1 MKEIIAA
8 NLIRYRKSLGL
19 SQEQLAEQAGVTRQS
34 INNYE
39 NAKTLPDSKILS
51 ALANVLG
58 ITLDDLLRSQGEGLP
73 NFRFRAH
80 VTFAKNTHQFAAQ
93 VLRMLQTY
101 KALEEAVGYPTYT
114 PESTPCHCVSGNEK
128 RIQAIAAQFRHR
140 LGLGDAPIANL
151 FQSVE
156 EIGLKVL
163 RSSVPIKGFFGLS
176 ACSDIEGAFVLV
188 NTHNITIERQL
199 FTLAHEIGHL
209 IFHRVEYQDTLVEE
223 GTKEEEKAREQ
234 VANYFAGHLLVP
246 QAEFERMYD
255 FTQDIVKLKRH
266 FRVSYLVILNRLAEM
281 GIIDFS
287 KEKAKICAIY
297 KNLHDGASLKNSM
310 ELPPALAADEY
321 PENERYECLI
331 WQSLKLA
338 KISEMKAAELLNLTV
353 EKLRVRRRERE
364 IYAVD

>member
-8 NLIRYRKSLGL
+8 NLISYRKSLGL
-19 SQEQLAEQAGVTRQS
+19 SQEQLAEQTGVTRQS

-51 ALANVLG
+51 DLARALGV
-58 ITLDDLLRSQGEGLP
+58 TLDDLLRSQSEGLP

-80 VTFAKNTHQFAAQ
+80 ATFGKNAQFAAQ

-101 KALEEAVGYPTYT
+101 NALEQAVGLPPYT
-114 PESTPCHCVSGNEK
+114 PESTPCHQVEGNEK

-151 FQSVE
+151 FQAVE

-163 RSSVPIKGFFGLS
+163 RQSIPRKGFFGLS
-176 ACSDIEGAFVLV
+176 ACSDTEGAFVLV
-188 NTHNITIERQL
+188 NTHNITIEREL

-209 IFHRVEYQDTLVEE
+209 IFHRVEYQDTLMEE
-223 GTKEEEKAREQ
+223 GTREEEKAREK
-234 VANYFAGHLLVP
+234 VADYFASHLLVP
-246 QAEFERMYD
+246 QAEFERMYAL
-255 FTQDIVKLKRH
+255 TQDIVKLKRH
-266 FRVSYLVILNRLAEM
+266 FRVSYLVILHRLAEM
-281 GIIDFS
+281 GVIDYV

-297 KNLHDGASLKNSM
+297 KKRHGSSLQNSM
-310 ELPPALAADEY
+310 ELPPELGLEEF
-321 PENERYECLI
+321 PENERYVCLI
-331 WQSLKLA
+331 WNALKLG

-353 EKLRVRRRERE
+353 EELRVRRQETE
-364 IYAVD
+364 VYAVA

>member
-1 MKEIIAA
+1 MKQIIAA

-19 SQEQLAEQAGVTRQS
+19 SQEQLAEITGVTRQS

-39 NAKTLPDSKILS
+39 NAKTLADSKILS
-51 ALANVLG
+51 ALASALG
-58 ITLDDLLRSQGEGLP
+58 ITLDDLLRSQNEGLP

-80 VTFAKNTHQFAAQ
+80 VKFDKNAQFVTQ

-101 KALEEAVGYPTYT
+101 NALEQAIGLPTYT
-114 PESTPCHCVSGNEK
+114 PESTPCHQVWGNEK
-128 RIQAIAAQFRHR
+128 RIQTIAGLFRHR
-140 LGLGDAPIANL
+140 LGLGDAPVANL

-163 RSSVPIKGFFGLS
+163 RQPIPVKGFFGLS

-188 NTHNITIERQL
+188 NTHSVTIERQL

-209 IFHRVEYQDTLVEE
+209 IFHRVEYQNTLMEE

-234 VANYFAGHLLVP
+234 VADYFASHLLVP
-246 QAEFERMYD
+246 QAEFERMYEL
-255 FTQDIVKLKRH
+255 TQDIVKLKRH
-266 FRVSYLVILNRLAEM
+266 FRVSYLVILNRLLSM
-281 GIIDFS
+281 GMIDFM

-297 KNLHDGASLKNSM
+297 KKQHDGASLQNSM
-310 ELPPALAADEY
+310 ELPPILSLEEY
-321 PENERYECLI
+321 PENERYEYLI
-331 WQSLKLA
+331 WQSLKLG

-353 EKLRVRRRERE
+353 EKLRVCRQEND
-364 IYAVD
+364 IYAIA

>member
-19 SQEQLAEQAGVTRQS
+19 SQEQLAATTGVTRQS

-51 ALANVLG
+51 ALANALG
-58 ITLDDLLRSQGEGLP
+58 VTLDDLLRSQGEGLP

-80 VTFAKNTHQFAAQ
+80 VEFGKNAQFAAQ

-101 KALEEAVGYPTYT
+101 IALEQAVGLPSYT
-114 PESTPCHCVSGNEK
+114 PESTPCYQVEGNEK
-128 RIQAIAAQFRHR
+128 HIQKIAALFRHR
-140 LGLGDAPIANL
+140 LGLGDAPITNL

-176 ACSDIEGAFVLV
+176 ACSDIDGAFVLV
-188 NTHNITIERQL
+188 NTSNISIERQL

-209 IFHRVEYQDTLVEE
+209 IFHRGEYQEILI
-223 GTKEEEKAREQ
+223 EEETLSEEKPQEK
-234 VANYFAGHLLVP
+234 VADYFASHLLVP
-246 QAEFERMYD
+246 QAEFERMYSL
-255 FTQDIVKLKRH
+255 TQDIVKLKRH
-266 FRVSYLVILNRLAEM
+266 FRVSYLVILSRLASM
-281 GIIDFS
+281 GIIDFD

-297 KNLHDGASLKNSM
+297 KKQHDGASLQNLM
-310 ELPPALAADEY
+310 ELPPVLLLDDY
-321 PENERYECLI
+321 PENERYEFLI
-331 WQSLKLA
+331 WQSLKLG

-353 EKLRVRRRERE
+353 EKLRVCRQE
-364 IYAVD
+364 IPPFRN